1 MNKILY
7 FLFFIAFIGGV
18 TAQTKMSTQEAAVLK
33 SKVKARADKTQFI
46 SSDFTQYKH
55 LDFLSNDIESTGKL
69 SFKAPNTVKW
79 EYVKPFVYSVLF
91 KGETLYI
98 NNEGDK
104 SNVDMGSNKLFK
116 ELNTLVTSSI
126 RGDMFKEEHFSITYF
141 KKAKNSEVHF
151 APKDANL
158 AEFIKTFQITFNSV
172 GDVMEVK
179 MIEPSNDYT
188 QIVFS
193 KRKVNKAIPDAVFAQ

>member
-1 MNKILY
+1 MNKILC
-7 FLFFIAFIGGV
+7 FLFLLVFAGV
-18 TAQTKMSTQEAAVLK
+18 TAQTKMSSQEAEILK
-33 SKVKARADKTQFI
+33 SKVKAKADKTQSI

-69 SFKAPNTVKW
+69 SFKSPNTVKW
-79 EYVKPFVYSVLF
+79 EYIKPFAYSVLF

-104 SNVDMGSNKLFK
+104 SNIDIGSNKLFK
-116 ELNTLVTSSI
+116 ELNTLITSSI
-126 RGDMFKEEHFSITYF
+126 KGDMFTTENFSITYF
-141 KKAKNSEVHF
+141 KKAKISEVHF
-151 APKDANL
+151 APKDPKL
-158 AEFIKTFQITFNSV
+158 SEFIKSFHITFNSV

-179 MIEPSNDYT
+179 MIETSNDYT

-193 KRKVNKAIPDAVFAQ
+193 NRVLNKVIPDAVFAH